1 MCSFL
6 DLLNIFNTMF
16 DFKYLCL
23 GLFFRHIFLFFDC
36 AEINKRAELL
46 N

>member
-6 DLLNIFNTMF
+6 DLLSIFNTMF

-23 GLFFRHIFLFFDC
+23 GLFFLDIYSNFLT
-36 AEINKRAELL
+36 AQKLIKEL
-46 N
+46 NC